1 MFNIDDTALRGGTMC
16 LENPAIG
23 IDGSASADAET
34 GADFDYAIDGQ
45 IYTCT
50 SDDGDIQ
57 LDDNT
62 VTAGYT
68 ALFLCCIDSAGT
80 ITVVKSD
87 EVDNDDLAA
96 GNAVIHW
103 PTPTANTCPFGAIKV
118 KNATASVFT
127 GGTTGLDTS
136 DITDTYYNLLA
147 VPTAPLT
154 S

>member
-1 MFNIDDTALRGGTMC
+1 MYNIDDALRGGTLC
-16 LENPAIG
+16 LENPAIQ
-23 IDGSASADAET
+23 IDASATEDAET
-34 GADFDYAIDGQ
+34 GANFDYAIDGI

-50 SDDGDIQ
+50 SGDGDIT

-68 ALFLCCIDSAGT
+68 ALFLCCIDADGT

-87 EVDNDDLAA
+87 EVDNDDLTA
-96 GNAVIHW
+96 GTAVIHW

-127 GGTTGLDTS
+127 GGTTGLDTAS
-136 DITDTYYNLLA
+136 ITDTYYNLVA